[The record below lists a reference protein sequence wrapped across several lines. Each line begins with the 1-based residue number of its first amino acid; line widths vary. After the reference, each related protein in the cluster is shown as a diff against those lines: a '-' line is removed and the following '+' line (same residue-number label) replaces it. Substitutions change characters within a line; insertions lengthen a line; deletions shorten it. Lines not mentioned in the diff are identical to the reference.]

1 MQITQAK
8 KVRGPAWTRVGLRV
22 VASLALFA
30 AGLTI
35 AIVFHGTAPVVL
47 GMLLASA
54 GLTAWMAVLVFDM
67 SEAGRT
73 RHRERRVRRRPTC
86 RKSRVVAPGDHDDAR
101 IRPGDYFSTG
111 RSLYRVEHLAG
122 ARVLIEDC
130 RSGDFL
136 DVDRETCAALKRVRP
151 AADRVS

>member
-1 MQITQAK
+1 MQTRQAK
-8 KVRGPAWTRVGLRV
+8 MVRGPAWRRVALRV
-22 VASLALFA
+22 VASLALFM

-35 AIVFHGTAPVVL
+35 AIVFQGTAAVVL
-47 GMLLASA
+47 GMLFASA
-54 GLTAWMAVLVFDM
+54 GLTAWMAVLIFDM

-73 RHRERRVRRRPTC
+73 RHNKPRVRRRPSC
-86 RKSRVVAPGDHDDAR
+86 RKGRVVGPGDHDDAR

-130 RSGDFL
+130 RSGDL
-136 DVDRETCAALKRVRP
+136 IDIDRETCAALERVRP